1 MINKI
6 NKWIYDIQTKI
17 KNKPSTHIFVL
28 YILVAIAIIV

>member
-1 MINKI
+1 MDKI
-6 NKWIYDIQTKI
+6 NKWIFDLETKI

>member
-1 MINKI
+1 MDRI

-28 YILVAIAIIV
+28 YILVVIALIV